1 MIGSGSTFSMFI
13 SRLLQIVDALM
24 VMVIAFIVVLFM
36 WRLITAWILHGGD
49 PKEVERGKQSAL
61 VGIIVLVC
69 IIGLWGL
76 VSIVRFTLFG

>member
-1 MIGSGSTFSMFI
+1 MFI

-24 VMVIAFIVVLFM
+24 VMIIAIIVVVFM
-36 WRLITAWILHGGD
+36 WRIISAWILHGGD
-49 PKEVERGKQSAL
+49 EKEVERGKQSAL
-61 VGIIVLVC
+61 VGIVVLVC